1 MRTCRRGDTP
11 DAYSTTI
18 NLWPHPPP
26 LTTPKAAA
34 AHAPSL
40 ERLIEL
46 VGLGQRAAFSALY
59 ETTSAQL
66 FGVVLRINP
75 DRAQAEE
82 VLQEVYVNV
91 WRSAVGYDAARAQP
105 MTWLTSI
112 ARNGAIDSLR
122 RARARGQGLNMS
134 LTAPNDDG
142 DEDPVE
148 RLVSDGPGALELLQ
162 QAADA
167 RAVTRCIEA
176 LSSEQKQCVALAY
189 YQGLS
194 HREIADQL
202 VEPLGT
208 VKSWLRRALLA
219 LKDCLTHAA
228 AQRPGR

>member
-1 MRTCRRGDTP
+1 MHTQRD
-11 DAYSTTI
+11 S
-18 NLWPHPPP
+18 HPPASPP
-26 LTTPKAAA
+26 LTPSKAAA
-34 AHAPSL
+34 DNAPTL

-46 VGLGQRAAFSALY
+46 VALGQRGAFSALY
-59 ETTSAQL
+59 ESTSAQL

-91 WRSAVGYDAARAQP
+91 WRAAAGYEAARAQP

-122 RARARGQGLNMS
+122 RGRVRGQGANVS
-134 LTAPNDDG
+134 LTALSDDG
-142 DEDPVE
+142 DEDRTE
-148 RLVSDGPGALELLQ
+148 RLVSSGLAPLELLQ

-167 RAVTRCIEA
+167 RAVTRCIDA
-176 LSSEQKQCVALAY
+176 LSSQQKQCVALAY

-194 HREIADQL
+194 HAEIADQL
-202 VEPLGT
+202 IEPLGT

-219 LKDCLTHAA
+219 LKECLTDAA